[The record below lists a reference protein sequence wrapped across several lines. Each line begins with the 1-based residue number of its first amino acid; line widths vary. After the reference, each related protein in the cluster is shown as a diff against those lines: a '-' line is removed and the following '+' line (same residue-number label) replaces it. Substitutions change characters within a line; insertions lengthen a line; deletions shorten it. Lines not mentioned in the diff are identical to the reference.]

1 MHLIVILLI
10 TVSVLTFLS
19 GAIVFFGSTKSDRAK
34 SAMYFLAAIFAT
46 IWMTSISLF
55 LVAGPDNNDNI
66 TWHVNGTFISAILLD
81 AAFLSYGAWGKKFGK
96 ITTLV
101 FFLIGL
107 IISGA
112 ILISPGSF
120 YTEVTLSTAGNG
132 VTMNM
137 GPLYF
142 SYIGFF
148 AAIVPV
154 IILVFLQQF
163 MKSKSK
169 RKKGGELI
177 TMLSFGLS
185 STLVLV
191 FNLILPLFGNWSLI
205 WVGPLAL
212 AVTILSIYYTILR
225 YKTLNM
231 SSIWLRIFSYV
242 VTIASIAIV
251 YMVVFS
257 IVFTALF
264 KGSTPSMEV
273 IVLNF
278 IMILIFIVLTPA
290 INGIM
295 SYLHSSTT
303 QQKNKDKNGTDT
315 TKIQ

>member
-1 MHLIVILLI
+1 MHLIVILLA

-19 GAIVFFGSTKSDRAK
+19 GTIVFFGSTKSDRAK

-46 IWMTSISLF
+46 VWMTSISLF
-55 LVAGPDNNDNI
+55 LTTKPDSADNI
-66 TWHVNGTFISAILLD
+66 TWYVNGTFISAILLD
-81 AAFLSYGAWGKKFGK
+81 VAFLGYGAWNKKIGK

-101 FFLIGL
+101 FLAIGL
-107 IISGA
+107 LISGA
-112 ILISPGSF
+112 ILINPESF
-120 YTEVTLSTAGNG
+120 YTEVTLSGAGNG

-142 SYIGFF
+142 SYIAFF

-154 IILVFLQQF
+154 IVFTFLRQF
-163 MKSKSK
+163 LNSRSK

-177 TMLSFGLS
+177 TMISFGLS

-212 AVTILSIYYTILR
+212 AVTILSVYYTILR

-257 IVFTALF
+257 IVFAALF

-273 IVLNF
+273 IILNF
-278 IMILIFIVLTPA
+278 IMILVFIVLTPA

-295 SYLHSSTT
+295 SYFHNLTT
-303 QQKNKDKNGTDT
+303 PQKKKDKNGSDAP
-315 TKIQ
+315 KK